1 MAIYTNM
8 NRKYLRTGG
17 RSAYT
22 MTTEQLEELLTMVL
36 PRFCDCEEGEEP
48 DMTKDYEKEHCLIS
62 ALGEFEGERPFTKV
76 SQDLRKVCFSKENVI
91 MDGFVLGSNGVPALQ
106 LKVGGDWEVPV
117 RVFIYWDGKT
127 FRGYVPVYGNSYNP
141 YTKTA
146 FGSEE
151 EQEKPDYGKEYWLQA
166 SEPGT
171 KPFHELA
178 SSDLPVNEPTALVL
192 SEQQYEDM
200 QWGWVQYN
208 EAACLEDFS
217 CRVTAK
223 GELSAEMYVKAL
235 ESMTALGKK
244 NVWLEDEE

>member
-1 MAIYTNM
+1 MAIYMNM
-8 NRKYLRTGG
+8 NRKYLRNGG

-22 MTTEQLEELLTMVL
+22 MTTQQLEDLLNPALT
-36 PRFCDCEEGEEP
+36 RFCDCEKGEEP
-48 DMTKDYEKEHCLIS
+48 DMTDDFEKAHALIS
-62 ALGEFEGERPFTKV
+62 VLSEFEGERPFTKV
-76 SQDLRKVCFSKENVI
+76 SQDFQKIRFGTENVI
-91 MDGFVLGSNGVPALQ
+91 VERIVLGSNGVPAMQ

-117 RVFIYWDGKT
+117 RVFIYWDGKA
-127 FRGYVPVYGNSYNP
+127 FRGYIPTYGNAYNP

-151 EQEKPDYGKEYWLQA
+151 EFKRTAYEKEYWLQA

-171 KPFHELA
+171 KPFHEIPA
-178 SSDLPVNEPTALVL
+178 PDLPVNEPTELTL
-192 SEQQYEDM
+192 SKQQYEDL

-223 GELSAEMYVKAL
+223 GELPAAMYAKSL
-235 ESMTALGKK
+235 ESMTALSKK